1 LGRGFGFVEV
11 FAVRIESLT
20 HPTLEISVNI
30 LSMTYAS
37 LKTLA
42 GDIEQLTIISDTYV
56 CICTYCGYIFENISR

>member
-56 CICTYCGYIFENISR
+56 